1 MFESGVNPEGIQTM
15 SVALAPPNPF
25 ESGVN
30 PEGIQ
35 TESIH
40 LICLNWFE
48 SGVNPEGIQTKIY
61 RSLDDFGLRV
71 V

>member
-1 MFESGVNPEGIQTM
+1 MLWGC
-15 SVALAPPNPF
+15 LNPF

-35 TESIH
+35 TEQSSGEEVDT
-40 LICLNWFE
+40 FE
-48 SGVNPEGIQTKIY
+48 SGVNPEGIQTGKCGTLM
-61 RSLDDFGLRV
+61 SVCLRV